1 MADNILFKQG
11 KLANLPNALEP
22 GQILFAIKEKENDT
36 NSTTGSIYLDY
47 KDADGL
53 SKRAKLNADATE
65 LTTPIPVTIGNTT
78 KELNTGL
85 NTIKWTH
92 REIGAIVS
100 KLTYS
105 SARGEISLGINYGT
119 ERTVQIASASRSTFG
134 LVNTGVQAFGG
145 DKTFYGSIT
154 VKNGAL
160 FERPVSFKEN
170 IVVGNTEEQGSP
182 GSLTLYYPN
191 TVDSTTSSSTSF
203 TNWLSATRTG
213 IEILTLKYVSTP
225 EDTFV
230 NSTNYCFS
238 SEGNF
243 YASSGNGNL
252 GNSSKPWN
260 HAYINTIHG
269 DLDGNANT
277 ATVLETPI
285 NFTIGGSTPK
295 SFDGSTDMSWSFADI
310 GADISQFGWTS
321 GTNAGPILN
330 LTLNGVPVTAPIPS
344 ASTGESGIVTTTPQ
358 AFAGAKRFAETIC
371 IGEYNANKDTNEVLG
386 VHFVSPPLASNSPN
400 FGEGQ
405 IGIIYDDSTKYLK
418 LSFRDPTSTTPSKLN
433 EIALDH
439 TAFYPIS
446 DDKTLGTENK
456 NWKTVYSKTYEIDN
470 AVTLQYNS
478 KSESLEFV
486 FA

>member
-22 GQILFAIKEKENDT
+22 GQILFAIKENENDT

-47 KDADGL
+47 KDAEGA

-65 LTTPIPVTIGNTT
+65 LTTPIRVAIGKTA
-78 KELNTGL
+78 KELNTSP
-85 NTIKWTH
+85 NTIAWTH
-92 REIGAIVS
+92 SDIGATINKFS
-100 KLTYS
+100 YDYQTGK
-105 SARGEISLGINYGT
+105 ISLSINNST
-119 ERTVQIASASRSTFG
+119 EKTARIPEASRSMGGFVSTGTQTFG
-134 LVNTGVQAFGG
+134 GN
-145 DKTFYGSIT
+145 KTFNGNVTFNERIM
-154 VKNGAL
+154 VKEGI
-160 FERPVSFKEN
+160 
-170 IVVGNTEEQGSP
+170 IVGGVNKGDTP
-182 GSLTLYYPN
+182 GFLTLYYPD
-191 TVDSTTSSSTSF
+191 TTDSTTSSIFSFITRLSGTPAGFSIKTTKDTLTSEGSSSRKSTGYF
-203 TNWLSATRTG
+203 
-213 IEILTLKYVSTP
+213 
-225 EDTFV
+225 
-230 NSTNYCFS
+230 FS
-238 SEGNF
+238 PEGNF
-243 YASSGNGNL
+243 YASSGNL
-252 GNSSKPWN
+252 GDSSNPWD

-269 DLDGNANT
+269 NLHGNANT

-285 NFTIGGSTPK
+285 NFTIGNADSK
-295 SFDGSTDMSWSFADI
+295 SFDGSTDMSWSFAEI
-310 GADISQFGWTS
+310 GADISQFSWTS
-321 GTNAGPILN
+321 GTTEGPILN
-330 LTLNGVPVTAPIPS
+330 LTLNGIPVTAPIPS

-358 AFAGAKRFAETIC
+358 AFAGAKRFAKTIC

-478 KSESLEFV
+478 TSESLEFV

>member
-1 MADNILFKQG
+1 MADNINILFKQG
-11 KLANLPNALEP
+11 KLANLPNTLEP

-92 REIGAIVS
+92 KEIGAIIT

-119 ERTVQIASASRSTFG
+119 ERTVQIASATRSTVG

-145 DKTFYGSIT
+145 DKTFYGSVTFKDGATFEQPVRFKDNVT
-154 VKNGAL
+154 VGYTK
-160 FERPVSFKEN
+160 
-170 IVVGNTEEQGSP
+170 P
-182 GSLTLYYPN
+182 GMLTFHYPDII
-191 TVDSTTSSSTSF
+191 DSTTSSTTSF
-203 TNWLSATRTG
+203 ANNLLVTPDGLSVQTA
-213 IEILTLKYVSTP
+213 KVS
-225 EDTFV
+225 D
-230 NSTNYCFS
+230 SSINYTSYHFS
-238 SEGNF
+238 PEGNF
-243 YASSGNGNL
+243 YASSGNL
-252 GNSSKPWN
+252 GKSSNPWN
-260 HAYINTIHG
+260 HAYINTVHG
-269 DLDGNANT
+269 DLHGNANT
-277 ATVLETPI
+277 ATVLKTPI

-295 SFDGSTDMSWSFADI
+295 SFDGSTDMSWSFAEI
-310 GADISQFGWTS
+310 GANISQFDWTS
-321 GTNAGPILN
+321 GTAAGPILN
-330 LTLNGVPVTAPIPS
+330 LTLNGVTASSAVIPS
-344 ASTGESGIVTTTPQ
+344 ASTTESGIVTTTPQ
-358 AFAGAKRFAETIC
+358 AFAGAKRFATTIC
-371 IGEYNANKDTNEVLG
+371 IGDYNANKDTNEVLG
-386 VHFVSPPLASNSPN
+386 VHFVSRPLASNSPN

-405 IGIIYDDSTKYLK
+405 IGIIYNDSTKYLK
-418 LSFRDPTSTTPSKLN
+418 LSFRDPTSSTASKIN
-433 EIALDH
+433 EIALDQ
-439 TAFYPIS
+439 TAFYSIS

-456 NWKTVYSKTYEIDN
+456 NWKTVYSKTYKIDN

>member
-22 GQILFAIKEKENDT
+22 GQILFAIKENENNT

-47 KDADGL
+47 KDANGIA
-53 SKRAKLNADATE
+53 KRAKLNADATE
-65 LTTPIPVTIGNTT
+65 LTTPISVTIGKST
-78 KELNTGL
+78 KELNTSP
-85 NTIKWTH
+85 NNIVWTH
-92 REIGAIVS
+92 RDIGAIIS

-105 SARGEISLGINYGT
+105 SVRGEISLGINYGT
-119 ERTVQIASASRSTFG
+119 ERTVQIASASRSTVG
-134 LVNTGVQAFGG
+134 LVNTGVQTFGG
-145 DKTFYGSIT
+145 NKTFAGRVT
-154 VKNGAL
+154 FNEGAT
-160 FERPVSFKEN
+160 FERPVSVKEN
-170 IVVGNTEEQGSP
+170 IVVGNTEEQGYP
-182 GSLTLYYPN
+182 GSLTLYYPDII
-191 TVDSTTSSSTSF
+191 DSTTSSTTSF
-203 TNWLSATRTG
+203 TNRLSATSNG
-213 IEILTLKYVSTP
+213 LSLLIAKLSDSLKSASYR
-225 EDTFV
+225 
-230 NSTNYCFS
+230 FS
-238 SEGNF
+238 PEGNF
-243 YASSGNGNL
+243 YVSGGNGNL
-252 GNSSKPWN
+252 GNSSNPWN

-269 DLDGNANT
+269 NLHGNANT

-285 NFTIGGSTPK
+285 NFTIGNADSK
-295 SFDGSTDMSWSFADI
+295 SFDGSTDMSWSFAEI

-321 GTNAGPILN
+321 GTTEGPILN
-330 LTLNGVPVTAPIPS
+330 LTLNGIPVTALIPS
-344 ASTGESGIVTTTPQ
+344 ASTGESGIVTTASQ
-358 AFAGAKRFAETIC
+358 AFKGAKRFQNTIC
-371 IGEYNANKDTNEVLG
+371 IGDYNANKDTNEVLG

-405 IGIIYDDSTKYLK
+405 IGIIYNDSTKYLK
-418 LSFRDPTSTTPSKLN
+418 LSFRDPTSSTTSKIN
-433 EIALDH
+433 EIALDQ